1 MLLQEGWKQKRMRW
15 SLAMNFKTPH
25 LVISMQ
31 LKQTIENRPEN
42 LAKKSYRTTDQG
54 PSLNPFILSFPA
66 DPLTIVK
73 ACLSQMLV
81 VKRSIMARDV
91 TIAWNVHRT
100 VSYLGCRFTERI
112 VILFFCEEEVKK
124 LGFFFEMGH
133 QWLVRWMVCTS
144 CWSQMAGSSKNEHL
158 FCPILVGQVWSG
170 CLLVNTY
177 VETYCS
183 LNYNRTAFVP
193 FQLVSFF
200 ITILVVANLI
210 ILTLLDPV
218 QTGIEKLK
226 NIKPYTNK
234 LCRLVS

>member
-1 MLLQEGWKQKRMRW
+1 M
-15 SLAMNFKTPH
+15 
-25 LVISMQ
+25 
-31 LKQTIENRPEN
+31 
-42 LAKKSYRTTDQG
+42 
-54 PSLNPFILSFPA
+54 
-66 DPLTIVK
+66 
-73 ACLSQMLV
+73 
-81 VKRSIMARDV
+81 
-91 TIAWNVHRT
+91 
-100 VSYLGCRFTERI
+100 
-112 VILFFCEEEVKK
+112 
-124 LGFFFEMGH
+124 
-133 QWLVRWMVCTS
+133 CTS

-226 NIKPYTNK
+226 NIKPYTNNK
-234 LCRLVS
+234 NKTSMSLILLLFLLSCYVCFYFFKTNRNSIKMDHFEYAIRKIMARIFVVS